1 MQNLISKQTNM
12 EIQEIDLVSVAIS
25 LNSWEMNDL

>member
-12 EIQEIDLVSVAIS
+12 EIQEIDFVSVAIS